1 MTDTPPRSI
10 PRVCDVVVLRGK
22 KSPASAPPDVLL
34 EVPHGAT
41 ATSDFTSLRA
51 ELTGAYPDRLEDFFH
66 VNTDVGAPEVAARA
80 AELLLGLDPRRAAVV
95 VTSRIPRTFVDC
107 NRMIDANAAARPSAT
122 GDVTPG
128 LMPWMTHGPDREL
141 VLDRY
146 ARYRQLVSEWT
157 EQVLDRGGVAIQV
170 HSYAPRDVDV
180 PVDLQI
186 VATLHAAYRPDA
198 LSRWPLRPEVD
209 LIVVAPDGRR
219 LAAPRLA
226 QELRAGYVAAGIGV
240 AEGLAYRLHPQTVA
254 GHVAARYP
262 GRTLCYEM
270 RRDLL
275 VDEFIPFQPMRVAPE
290 KIERHAAILAGAI
303 DRNGLRA

>member
-1 MTDTPPRSI
+1 MLDAPSSSI
-10 PRVCDVVVLRGK
+10 PRVCDVVVVRGK
-22 KSPASAPPDVLL
+22 KAPANLPPDVLL

-41 ATSDFTSLRA
+41 STDDFRSLRA
-51 ELTGAYPDRLEDFFH
+51 ELVGRYPDGLEDFFH

-80 AELLLGLDPRRAAVV
+80 AALLPDLDPRRAAVV

-107 NRMIDANAAARPSAT
+107 NRLIDAGTAARPSAT

-128 LMPWMTHGPDREL
+128 LMPWMTDRADRQL

-146 ARYRQLVSEWT
+146 TRYRELVSLWT
-157 EQVLDRGGVAIQV
+157 ELVLDRGGVAIQV
-170 HSYAPRDVDV
+170 HSYAPRDIDV
-180 PVDLQI
+180 PVDMKI
-186 VATLHAAYRPDA
+186 VDTLHAAYAADA
-198 LSRWPLRPEVD
+198 LPRWPLRPEID
-209 LIVVAPDGRR
+209 LIVVDPDRRR

-226 QELRAGYVAAGIGV
+226 QELRAGYEAAGIGV
-240 AEGLAYRLHPQTVA
+240 AEGEAYTLHPQTVA
-254 GHVAARYP
+254 GQVAARYP

-275 VDEFIPFQPMRVAPE
+275 VDEFIPFQAKRISPE
-290 KIERHAAILAGAI
+290 KVERHAAILAGAI